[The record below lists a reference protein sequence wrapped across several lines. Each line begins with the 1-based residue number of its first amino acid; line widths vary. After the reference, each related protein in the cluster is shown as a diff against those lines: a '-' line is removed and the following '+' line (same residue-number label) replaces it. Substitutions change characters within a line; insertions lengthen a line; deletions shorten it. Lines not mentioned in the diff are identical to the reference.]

1 MADLQQFHDELVN
14 IDKSNPPLWFHQTL
28 FDTLKPILSFASF
41 RDGVEGQ
48 ASLAGILGLSLT
60 TTATPLNRV
69 LFPFFPTSP
78 DPKDVIG
85 EAVQV
90 YLIDAI
96 EEYSKTLKN
105 LIPLFTTFSETCVVL
120 SEEQAAIVPRIME
133 DSPGTPPTTGDQC
146 MTAWKGVKDAGND
159 FIQSLSGGGLVASTK
174 TLAAKSFRLTPG
186 DVTAAFGP
194 PSDASAALPEM
205 SATTSQIVA
214 NFNKILTL
222 PFIEYVP

>member
-1 MADLQQFHDELVN
+1 MADLKQFHDELVN
-14 IDKSNPPLWFHQTL
+14 IDKSNPPSWFHQTL
-28 FDTLKPILSFASF
+28 FDTLRPILSFASF

-60 TTATPLNRV
+60 RTTTPLNRV
-69 LFPFFPTSP
+69 LFPFFPTTP
-78 DPKDVIG
+78 DPKNAIG
-85 EAVQV
+85 EAVQM
-90 YLIDAI
+90 YLVDAI
-96 EEYSKTLKN
+96 EEYSRTVKN
-105 LIPLFTTFSETCVVL
+105 LIPLFTTFSETCLAL

-133 DSPGTPPTTGDQC
+133 DSPGTPPTAGDQC
-146 MTAWKGVKDAGND
+146 MTAWNDIKDAGNN

-174 TLAAKSFRLTPG
+174 TLAAKSFQLTPG

-194 PSDASAALPEM
+194 PSDTSATLPEM
-205 SATTSQIVA
+205 NATTGQIVA